1 MGKNKSS
8 SSPYLAANLEM
19 EQFPIYTCSVLP
31 NESKHMF
38 LSWPCLMSAYERV
51 PLMKNQSCAK
61 QPFRARVPQG
71 LFIFSLAISEPV
83 GFQTPEKKQHRVL
96 IDRSIA
102 MKTAASTV
110 S

>member
-1 MGKNKSS
+1 MAMSDVCLREGTSYEKSI
-8 SSPYLAANLEM
+8 LCQTN
-19 EQFPIYTCSVLP
+19 
-31 NESKHMF
+31 
-38 LSWPCLMSAYERV
+38 
-51 PLMKNQSCAK
+51 
-61 QPFRARVPQG
+61 PFRARVPQG